1 MKPSCV
7 PILLCI
13 FFAASCSATTSATP
27 SWTPTAAPL
36 PTAVPI
42 VATPPPGP
50 TIALHAYMKPVHESV
65 LLEFGRRVAANRELL
80 SGASSRSFDAD
91 MLCPGPES
99 GSWQHFDD
107 LMLELSV
114 LVVPPLAEDFHA
126 ALAEALV
133 AAERSAESYEWFCA
147 TYASFGQPA
156 DGMWARLSAQVR
168 ACESRVADLH
178 EQWEVMGGEQ
188 MGLVW

>member
-1 MKPSCV
+1 MKGSYIL
-7 PILLCI
+7 ILLCV
-13 FFAASCSATTSATP
+13 FVVASCSPTTTPTP
-27 SWTPTAAPL
+27 SPTPTAAPL
-36 PTAVPI
+36 STAAPI

-50 TIALHAYMKPVHESV
+50 TIALHAYMPVVHERV
-65 LLEFGRRVAANRELL
+65 LLELGRRLVVNRELL
-80 SGASSRSFDAD
+80 SQASSRSFDAD

-107 LMLELSV
+107 LPLELTV
-114 LVVPPLAEDFHA
+114 IIAPPLAEEFRA
-126 ALAEALV
+126 ALTEALE
-133 AAERSAESYEWFCA
+133 AAARSAESYEWFCA

-156 DGMWARLSAQVR
+156 DGMWGRLSAQMR

-178 EQWEVMGGEQ
+178 VQWAAMGGDQ